1 MRIGIA
7 WGREQLELDL
17 REENLVAVERAPIA
31 ANLPDPALALRH
43 ALEHPFDYPALRF
56 ALTPEDHVAIAVDE
70 RVPHFGQLLVVLLEH
85 LQQAHVQPDA
95 ITLLCS
101 PPSTGQAWLDEL
113 PDEFQDV
120 RVEVHQPSDRRKLA
134 YLAATKDDRR
144 VYLNR
149 TAVDADQLVL
159 LTRRTYDP
167 ILGRGGAETALFPGL
182 GDEAT
187 LREFATQLD
196 SRPPTRQPWP
206 VQQVAREVAWLLGAP
221 FFVQVIEGS
230 GDGIASILAGPLESS
245 SEGERLLDARW
256 RIEAAKP
263 ADVVIASVTGEQGTL
278 DDLARA
284 FFAAARVVR
293 PGGSIVLL
301 SEVTPKLSPSFER
314 FRQHDDPAEALR
326 LLLEE
331 KPSDLAAAFMWT
343 TAAEQAKL
351 YLLSGLSPD
360 VTEELFAIP
369 LQHAQQAQKLL
380 TERATCLL
388 LPDAHKTQAVLR

>member
-31 ANLPDPALALRH
+31 ANLPDPASTLRQ
-43 ALEHPFDYPALRF
+43 ALEHPFDYPALRL
-56 ALTPEDHVAIAVDE
+56 ALTPDDHIAIAVDE
-70 RVPHFGQLLVVLLEH
+70 RVPHLSQLLVVLLEH
-85 LQQAHVQPDA
+85 LRQAHVQLDA

-113 PDEFQDV
+113 PDEFEDV
-120 RVEVHQPSDRRKLA
+120 RVEVHQPGDRRKLA
-134 YLAATKDDRR
+134 YLAVTKDERR

-159 LTRRTYDP
+159 LTRRLYDP
-167 ILGRGGAETALFPGL
+167 VLGHGGAETALYPGL

-187 LREFATQLD
+187 LDEYATQLD

-206 VQQVAREVAWLLGAP
+206 VQQTAREVAWLLGAP
-221 FFVQVIEGS
+221 FFVQIIAGA
-230 GDGIASILAGPLESS
+230 GDGIANIVTGPLESS
-245 SEGERLLDARW
+245 NEGERLLDTRW
-256 RIEAAKP
+256 RIEAAAP
-263 ADVVIASVTGEQGTL
+263 ADVVIATITGEQGTL

-284 FFAAARVVR
+284 FFAASRVVR

-301 SEVTPKLSPSFER
+301 SDVAPKLGPSFER
-314 FRQHDDPAEALR
+314 FRQHDDPDEALR

-331 KPSDLAAAFMWT
+331 KPSDLATAFMWA

-351 YLLSGLSPD
+351 YLLSGLSAD

-369 LQHAQQAQKLL
+369 LQHAQQAQRLL
-380 TERATCLL
+380 TEKASCLL
-388 LPDAHKTQAVLR
+388 LPDGHKTLAVLR